1 MSNSKITGLLLFGL
15 TTLPDDM
22 KTSVHSIASI
32 CLVAFSARPHNKA
45 TNGLEAASHSYNE
58 KPMPILIKFLCIA
71 IALLAAFAGLLFI
84 MQDRM
89 ILLPGLAAAAG
100 LPRLGPG
107 AAEWTE
113 HDQYRGIV
121 IEPPAPA
128 QGTVVFFHGNAT
140 LAPQLQVLAP
150 YFLDRGLRVVLQEYP
165 GFDRRPGKPTVR
177 SALTSAHEDV
187 ALAARKW
194 PGPLYLAGHSFG
206 AGLAAQVA
214 GANPDKIAGILLF
227 TPWNSLASLAREKYF
242 GIPLDFLL
250 HERLD
255 SAEALKRYNGPSVI
269 VAAEQDTIV
278 PPHHAKAL
286 ADAIPNAHYIAL
298 RGADHVSWIDAP
310 MPGTYARIF
319 EAWGSGPDR

>member
-1 MSNSKITGLLLFGL
+1 ML
-15 TTLPDDM
+15 TLM
-22 KTSVHSIASI
+22 K
-32 CLVAFSARPHNKA
+32 F
-45 TNGLEAASHSYNE
+45 
-58 KPMPILIKFLCIA
+58 FCIA
-71 IALLAAFAGLLFI
+71 IAIIALFAGFLFI

-100 LPRLGPG
+100 LPRLG
-107 AAEWTE
+107 ASAVEWTE
-113 HDQYRGIV
+113 QNQYRGIV
-121 IEPPAPA
+121 IEPSGAA
-128 QGTVVFFHGNAT
+128 RGTAIIFHGNAT

-177 SALTSAHEDV
+177 NALASAHEDV
-187 ALAARKW
+187 ALADQKW
-194 PGPLYLAGHSFG
+194 PGPVYLVGHSFG

-214 GANPDKIAGILLF
+214 GANPDKVAGILMF

-255 SAEALKRYNGPSVI
+255 SAKALKGYTGPTVI

-286 ADAIPNAHYIAL
+286 ASAVPNAHYIAL

-319 EAWGSGPDR
+319 EAWNLGPGR